1 MRAQPVGPVESSV
14 LHDFAQSG
22 PTKEAHRRAIYR
34 SDGILSRATH
44 MVPLI
49 GPRVFPSSG
58 RRGRVRRP
66 SLLWTRGWQ
75 GSKGAATAAWRDQKG
90 RGGIVTNHEPD
101 PASMAASTC
110 AFPRILD
117 SSSWSRIL
125 PK

>member
-34 SDGILSRATH
+34 SDGLLSTRSGA
-44 MVPLI
+44 PLRRD
-49 GPRVFPSSG
+49 PLSG
-58 RRGRVRRP
+58 HPYRP
-66 SLLWTRGWQ
+66 AHRTEGA
-75 GSKGAATAAWRDQKG
+75 SKLGEAWRDQKG